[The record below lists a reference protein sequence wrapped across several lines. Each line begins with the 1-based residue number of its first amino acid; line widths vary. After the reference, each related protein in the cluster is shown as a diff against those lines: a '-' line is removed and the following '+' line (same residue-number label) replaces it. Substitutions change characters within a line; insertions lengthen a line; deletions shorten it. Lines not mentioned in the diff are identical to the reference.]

1 MAIKVLIV
9 DYSFVVRR
17 VLEEG
22 LQRHPDIEVVATAQD
37 PIFAMEKME
46 QDWPDV
52 VILDIEMPRMD
63 GISFLKQIMSTRPT
77 PVIMCSSLVQSG
89 AEASVQAL
97 QMGAFAIIPKPKAAV
112 RDFLESATDDLAGI
126 VRAAAS
132 SRIQKLVP
140 VSNAAVPANLKSRPV
155 QVGAGP
161 DHIVAIGSSTGG
173 TQVLEMIFQAL
184 PSTAPGMVVV
194 QQMHPELV
202 NTFAESLNRSLSL
215 KVKVAE
221 TGDVVRRGWVHLAP
235 GGRHLSIEN
244 DGRCYRCI
252 VKEGPLVSRNCPSV
266 DVLFRSV
273 AKEAGSNATG
283 IVLTGMGEDGA
294 RGLKEML
301 DAGASTYAQDEESCV
316 VPSMPR
322 EAVKHGGVGQVVTLG
337 EIPWI
342 LAGSRIG

>member
-9 DYSFVVRR
+9 DDSFVVRR

-22 LQRHPDIEVVATAQD
+22 LQRHPDIEVVGTAQD
-37 PIFAMEKME
+37 PIFAQQKME
-46 QDWPDV
+46 QNWPDV
-52 VILDIEMPRMD
+52 VILDVEMPRMD
-63 GISFLKQIMSTRPT
+63 GITFLKQIMSTRPT

-97 QMGAFAIIPKPKAAV
+97 QLGAFAIVPKPKAAV
-112 RDFLESATDDLAGI
+112 RDFLENATDDLAGI
-126 VRAAAS
+126 IRAAAS

-140 VSNAAVPANLKSRPV
+140 TSNAAVPANLKPRPV
-155 QVGAGP
+155 QVGSGP
-161 DHIVAIGSSTGG
+161 DHLVAIGSSTGG
-173 TQVLEMIFQAL
+173 TQVLEMILQAL

-202 NTFAESLNRSLSL
+202 NTFAESLNRSLPL
-215 KVKVAE
+215 NVKVAE

-235 GGRHLSIEN
+235 GGRHLSIES
-244 DGRCYRCI
+244 DGRCYRCV
-252 VKEGPLVSRNCPSV
+252 VKEGPLVSKNCPSV

-283 IVLTGMGEDGA
+283 IVLTGMGDDGA